1 MLPTELSQ
9 LKIEQ
14 TDWHDVKKIEF
25 WAFITFCYY
34 YSSNI
39 SFYFSWLKT
48 IVQWFS
54 FWPKETTRRGTTI
67 IGENHKSTYTRGA
80 YWICNRVSELGRKKW
95 KWTRRRR
102 EEEALAYTIYIPVLD
117 FLKDTSASA
126 RAAVAQQT
134 WYHTTIIHTFTM
146 SGRFM
151 SLEAEQSHYR
161 HFVHLPAAFL
171 YFQVSKMNHEYIF
184 GSLDCSVIFA
194 VCTTTKM
201 YSWFI
206 FFIQYTVWMV
216 MFILCKK
223 LFPTSCRE
231 KWWSFEVATIQIL

>member
-1 MLPTELSQ
+1 MIGPLVFHKPVGNVFLHHEEDDISNLPLEIKILLPTELSR

-25 WAFITFCYY
+25 WAFKTFCYY

-39 SFYFSWLKT
+39 PFYFRWLKT
-48 IVQWFS
+48 IVVQWFS

-80 YWICNRVSELGRKKW
+80 YWICNRVSELRRKKW

-102 EEEALAYTIYIPVLD
+102 EEEALAYTIYIPVCTW
-117 FLKDTSASA
+117 FFKRYFRERV
-126 RAAVAQQT
+126 RAGVAQQT

-171 YFQVSKMNHEYIF
+171 YFQVYQKWIMNT
-184 GSLDCSVIFA
+184 LL
-194 VCTTTKM
+194 K
-201 YSWFI
+201 
-206 FFIQYTVWMV
+206 VW
-216 MFILCKK
+216 I
-223 LFPTSCRE
+223 
-231 KWWSFEVATIQIL
+231 VA